1 MILNSSSWPT
11 ASSRTASPARRCWGP
26 TPCAFSGRTDPL
38 SVRKSALSSC
48 AGRPAKGEKMV
59 FIETERLV
67 LRNTAA
73 KDADSMFDY
82 RSSEICAKYQRGQTK
97 ELDGIRRLIEHP
109 PKRCDLCGRPVYAV
123 GRAEAVRR
131 DDRRDRGHARGWRH
145 FHGIHVP
152 LPLPSPGLCIRGP
165 DRAHGSA
172 SQKIPVMG
180 VCLLYR
186 TGKCAQHGIIEKI
199 GL

>member
-1 MILNSSSWPT
+1 
-11 ASSRTASPARRCWGP
+11 
-26 TPCAFSGRTDPL
+26 
-38 SVRKSALSSC
+38 
-48 AGRPAKGEKMV
+48 MV

-97 ELDGIRRLIEHP
+97 ELDGIRRLIEHRQNDVISVDAP
-109 PKRCDLCGRPVYAV
+109 FMLSAALKQSDEMIGEIVVMPEDGVISI
-123 GRAEAVRR
+123 
-131 DDRRDRGHARGWRH
+131 
-145 FHGIHVP
+145 GIHVP
-152 LPLPSPGLCIRGP
+152 LPLPSPGLRIRGP